1 MNEKLEQALAL
12 GFPSI
17 EACEEHQRWLDR
29 QRVIGERV
37 KKAVSESRKTGMVDL
52 RNLMDR

>member
-29 QRVIGERV
+29 QRVIRERI
-37 KKAVSESRKTGMVDL
+37 KRAVSDSRTTGIVDV
-52 RNLMDR
+52 RGIPQ